1 MAELHIFRGKCVML
15 VHGKLPCLVDAR
27 NKLVRDDLAILR
39 PVLPILLGAPLK
51 VSRTTMDEYDNEEDA
66 VEVGDG

>member
-1 MAELHIFRGKCVML
+1 ML
-15 VHGKLPCLVDAR
+15 AHGKSPCLVDAR

-39 PVLPILLGAPLK
+39 PVLSILLCAPLK

-66 VEVGDG
+66 VEVGNR